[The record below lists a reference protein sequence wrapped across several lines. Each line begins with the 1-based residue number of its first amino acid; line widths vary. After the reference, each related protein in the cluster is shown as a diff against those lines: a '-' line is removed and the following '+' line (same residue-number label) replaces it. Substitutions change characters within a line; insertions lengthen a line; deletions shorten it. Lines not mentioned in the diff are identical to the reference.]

1 MQEIN
6 CLLLPGYLN
15 TTGFPEVGVTPLIAH
30 ISLMPG
36 PITKPFDSMKVKT
49 GRIFLVYDKSSYWLH
64 FFVFSPSPL
73 LRHTHAH
80 MIPPKSVANK

>member
-1 MQEIN
+1 M
-6 CLLLPGYLN
+6 
-15 TTGFPEVGVTPLIAH
+15 TPLIAH

-36 PITKPFDSMKVKT
+36 PIIKPFDSMKVKT